1 MEYLEKVKYLEDK
14 ARELRRHIITMI
26 HEAQSGHPGG
36 SLSAADFVAVLYFDA
51 LRIRPSEPKWNER
64 DRVILSKGHTC
75 PVIYAALAMKG
86 FYDLSEIHT
95 LRKMGSILQGHP
107 DMKKVPGLDMT
118 SGSLGQGLSAGAG
131 MAFGAKY
138 DGLDSKVYVIL
149 GDGELQ
155 EGQVWEAAMTAAK
168 YKLDNLIAFVDDNN
182 LQVDGNT
189 CEIMPVHPIADKFLA
204 FGWEVYS
211 IDGHNIGEILKVLE
225 DVKHASGKP
234 KCIIANTVK
243 GKGVSY
249 MENACDWHGACPDA
263 CQYTTAMEEL
273 GGA

>member
-1 MEYLEKVKYLEDK
+1 MDYNEKLVFLEEK
-14 ARELRRHIITMI
+14 ARELRRNIVMMI

-36 SLSAADFVAVLYFDA
+36 SLSAADIVSVLYFDE
-51 LRIRPSEPKWNER
+51 LRLRPDEPKWRER

-86 FYDLSEIHT
+86 FFDMEVLHT
-95 LRKMGSILQGHP
+95 LRQMGSILQGHP

-138 DGLDSKVYVIL
+138 DGIDSNVFVIM

-155 EGQVWEAAMTAAK
+155 EGQIWEAAMTAAK
-168 YKLDNLIAFVDDNN
+168 YKLDNLIAIIDDNN

-189 CEIMPVHPIADKFLA
+189 CDIMPVHPIGDKFKA
-204 FGWEVYS
+204 FGWEVYN
-211 IDGHNIGEILKVLE
+211 IDGHSIEEILKVFK
-225 DVKHASGKP
+225 DIKNGSGRP
-234 KCIIANTVK
+234 KCIVANTIK

-249 MENACDWHGACPDA
+249 MENVCDWHGISPDD
-263 CQYTTAMEEL
+263 CQCKTALEEL
-273 GGA
+273 GGE